1 MRVIREADGERAAP
15 RGAVATVG
23 NYDGIHL
30 GQRAVLE
37 RVVARAR
44 QLDRPA
50 LAITFEPHPLR
61 VLAPERAPR
70 RLTTDLQ
77 RLRLLE
83 ALGLDALCVLEF
95 TPELASWPAERFVS
109 ELLAGRFAL
118 HELYVGSRFAF
129 GRGRAGSLALLER
142 LGAELGFRSFGVP
155 EVEVRSEPVSAT
167 RIRSALAAGRVE
179 DAAELLGRPYAVDG
193 RVVEG
198 DRRGRSLGF
207 PTLNLATLNEI
218 LPADGVYVVE
228 AEFPERGERA
238 PGVANVGLRPT
249 IGRDAAPVVEA
260 HLLDFGRECYG
271 EEVELRFLT
280 RLREERRFPSLP
292 ALTEQIARDVRS
304 AREYL
309 DAAGRSDRR
318 SAGAGARSGP
328 RGGASTP

>member
-1 MRVIREADGERAAP
+1 MRG
-15 RGAVATVG
+15 
-23 NYDGIHL
+23 
-30 GQRAVLE
+30 
-37 RVVARAR
+37 
-44 QLDRPA
+44 
-50 LAITFEPHPLR
+50 
-61 VLAPERAPR
+61 
-70 RLTTDLQ
+70 
-77 RLRLLE
+77 
-83 ALGLDALCVLEF
+83 
-95 TPELASWPAERFVS
+95 
-109 ELLAGRFAL
+109 
-118 HELYVGSRFAF
+118 
-129 GRGRAGSLALLER
+129 
-142 LGAELGFRSFGVP
+142 
-155 EVEVRSEPVSAT
+155 EPVSAT

-207 PTLNLATLNEI
+207 PTLNLETLNEI

-249 IGRDAAPVVEA
+249 IGRDVAPVVEA

>member
-1 MRVIREADGERAAP
+1 MRVIREADGELAAP

-44 QLDRPA
+44 QLARPA

-83 ALGLDALCVLEF
+83 GLGLDALCVLEF
-95 TPELASWPAERFVS
+95 TPELASWPAERFVR
-109 ELLAGRFAL
+109 ELLAARLAL
-118 HELYVGSRFAF
+118 HELHVGSRFAF
-129 GRGRAGSLALLER
+129 GRGRSGSLALLER
-142 LGAELGFRSFGVP
+142 MGAELGFRAFGVP
-155 EVEVRSEPVSAT
+155 EVEVRGEPVSAT

-198 DRRGRSLGF
+198 DRRGRTLGF
-207 PTLNLATLNEI
+207 PTLNLATSNEI
-218 LPADGVYVVE
+218 LPADGVYVTA

-260 HLLDFGRECYG
+260 HLLDFGRDCYG
-271 EEVELRFLT
+271 EEVELRFLA
-280 RLREERRFPSLP
+280 RLRGERRFPSLS

-304 AREYL
+304 AREYF

-318 SAGAGARSGP
+318 SAGAGAPSGP
-328 RGGASTP
+328 RGGA

>member
-1 MRVIREADGERAAP
+1 MRVIRDADGELAAP

-44 QLDRPA
+44 QLARPA

-83 ALGLDALCVLEF
+83 GLGLDALCVLDF
-95 TPELASWPAERFVS
+95 TPELASWPAERFVR
-109 ELLAGRFAL
+109 ELLAGRLAL

-129 GRGRAGSLALLER
+129 GRGRSGSLALLER
-142 LGAELGFRSFGVP
+142 LGAELGFRAFGVP
-155 EVEVRSEPVSAT
+155 EVEVRGEPVSAT

-198 DRRGRSLGF
+198 DRRGRTLGF
-207 PTLNLATLNEI
+207 PTLNLATRNEI
-218 LPADGVYVVE
+218 LPADGVYVTA

-260 HLLDFGRECYG
+260 HLLGFGRECYG
-271 EEVELRFLT
+271 EEVELRFLA
-280 RLREERRFPSLP
+280 RLRGERRFPSLA
-292 ALTEQIARDVRS
+292 ALTEQIARDVGS
-304 AREYL
+304 AREYFA
-309 DAAGRSDRR
+309 AAGRSDRR
-318 SAGAGARSGP
+318 SAGAGAPAGP
-328 RGGASTP
+328 RGGASSP

>member
-109 ELLAGRFAL
+109 ELLADRFAL
-118 HELYVGSRFAF
+118 HELHVGSRFAF

-142 LGAELGFRSFGVP
+142 LGAELGFRSFGVT
-155 EVEVRSEPVSAT
+155 EVEVRGEPVSAT
-167 RIRSALAAGRVE
+167 RIRSALTAGRVE

>member
-44 QLDRPA
+44 QLGRPA

-109 ELLAGRFAL
+109 ELLADRFAL
-118 HELYVGSRFAF
+118 HELHVGSRFAF

-155 EVEVRSEPVSAT
+155 EVEVRGEPVSAT

-218 LPADGVYVVE
+218 LPADGVYVAE

-271 EEVELRFLT
+271 EEVELRFLA